1 MRQWGSD
8 AGEERRAFEPGKGV
22 DQDDLRA
29 CQASPEHGKEHCPS
43 AGRNQHGRTFAQDD
57 HGRQHEIAKAVP
69 QHSERSAQTRLAH
82 RDMRYE
88 KAAIMFGQRSEEHTS
103 ELQSLMRD
111 SYAVFCLKK
120 TKYNKNHNEKTRD

>member
-69 QHSERSAQTRLAH
+69 QHSERSAQTRLA
-82 RDMRYE
+82 
-88 KAAIMFGQRSEEHTS
+88 RSEERTS
-103 ELQSLMRD
+103 ELQSLMRI
-111 SYAVFCLKK
+111 SYAAFCLNTKK
-120 TKYNKNHNEKTRD
+120 TNIKYNKLHY